1 MAPAVAVAV
10 PLGSTPKAS
19 NPKHKPD
26 HYRNRLVSVQEAVSQ
41 IRSGNDVVVAQCA
54 SEPQLCMSH
63 FHEIADRVSDVR
75 VFSVLTLK
83 PYDFFMKPEM
93 KRRFELASWFHAPG
107 ARAAQAAGAGTVTYV
122 PNMLHRAALDRI
134 QARRPDVFFGT
145 CTPPDR
151 HGFVSLSLGVTY
163 EKDMVEEAALV
174 VLEVNPRLPR
184 TFGDTTVHVSEVDFF
199 VENDQEVPSLPSPQP
214 GPIDLSIGGHI
225 AELVEDGSTLQL
237 GIGGIPNA
245 AALAL
250 KGKKDLGVHTEM
262 LVDSMME
269 LAEAGVIT
277 NRRKALGRDKFM
289 ATFAMGSRKLY
300 DWMHD
305 NPSIELRRGSW
316 VNDPAVIRQ
325 NSRMVSINTALMV
338 DLTGQVASESIG
350 PTQYSGTGGQTD
362 TAVGAK
368 EAYDGEGK
376 SVIATASTAKKGT
389 TSCIVPILPPG
400 AAVTLHRANCDHV
413 VTEHGIAYMRGRTV
427 RERARNLI
435 AVAHPDFRA
444 ELTEEAKKLGY
455 I

>member
-1 MAPAVAVAV
+1 MPNLPATSVVRESAPTART
-10 PLGSTPKAS
+10 PLSR
-19 NPKHKPD
+19 PD
-26 HYRNRLVSVQEAVSQ
+26 PYQGRLVSIDEAVSR
-41 IRSGNDVVVAQCA
+41 IESGDDVVVGQCA
-54 SEPQLCMSH
+54 SEPQGCMSR
-63 FHEIADRVSDVR
+63 FHLAADRVEGVR
-75 VFSVLTLK
+75 VFSVLTLR

-93 KRRFELASWFHAPG
+93 KGRFELASWFHAPG
-107 ARAAQAAGAGTVTYV
+107 ARQAQAAGAGTVTYV

-134 QARRPDVFFGT
+134 SARKPDAFFGT

-151 HGFVSLSLGVTY
+151 HGFVSLSLGATY
-163 EKDMVEEAALV
+163 EKDMVEAADLV

-184 TFGDTTVHVSEVDFF
+184 TFGDTTVRVSDVDLF
-199 VENDQEVPSLPSPQP
+199 VEHDQEVPSLPAPQP
-214 GPIDLSIGGHI
+214 DAVDLAIGGHI
-225 AELVEDGSTLQL
+225 AELVSDGSTLQL

-262 LVDSMME
+262 MVDSMME
-269 LAEAGVIT
+269 LYELGVVT
-277 NRRKALGRDKFM
+277 NRRKSLCRDKFVT
-289 ATFAMGSRKLY
+289 TFAMGSRRLY
-300 DWMHD
+300 DWLDD
-305 NPSIELRRGSW
+305 NPAVEFRRGSW

-325 NSRMVSINTALMV
+325 NSRMVSINTCLMV

-350 PTQYSGTGGQTD
+350 PVQYSGTGGQTD

-376 SVIATASTAKKGT
+376 SVIACAATAKKGT
-389 TSCIVPILPPG
+389 VSCIVPTLPPG

-413 VTEHGIAYMRGRTV
+413 VTEFGIAYMRGRTV

-444 ELTEEAKKLGY
+444 ELTAQAGKLGY